1 MRHRK
6 LETNIRIYDRADELS
21 EADQTLLEAAARAMD
36 LAYAPYSNFKVG
48 AAVRL
53 TNGTIVIG
61 SNQENAAYPMC
72 LCAERVALGNAS
84 LNHPTE
90 KLQVLAIRVR
100 NEKKAIPEPA
110 APCGSCRQAIS
121 EMEDRQQQPIRI
133 LMQGD
138 DDMVY
143 EVESG
148 QALLPLGFNRHF
160 L

>member
-6 LETNIRIYDRADELS
+6 LETNIRIYDSADELS
-21 EADQTLLEAAARAMD
+21 EADQTLLKAAARAMD

-53 TNGTIVIG
+53 ADGAIVIG

-90 KLQVLAIRVR
+90 KLQTLAIRVR

-138 DDMVY
+138 DDLVY

>member
-6 LETNIRIYDRADELS
+6 LETNIRIYDRAYELS
-21 EADQTLLEAAARAMD
+21 EADQTLLKAAARAMD

-53 TNGTIVIG
+53 ADGAIVIG

-90 KLQVLAIRVR
+90 KLQTLAIRVR

>member
-6 LETNIRIYDRADELS
+6 LETNIRIYDSADELS
-21 EADQTLLEAAARAMD
+21 EADQTLLRAASQAMD

-53 TNGTIVIG
+53 TNGTIVQG
-61 SNQENAAYPMC
+61 ANQENAAYPMC

-84 LNHPTE
+84 LNHPNE
-90 KLQVLAIRVR
+90 KLKTLAIRVR

-138 DDMVY
+138 DAMVY

>member
-6 LETNIRIYDRADELS
+6 LETNIRIYDSADELS
-21 EADQTLLEAAARAMD
+21 AADQALLKAAARAMD

-53 TNGTIVIG
+53 ADGAIVIG

-90 KLQVLAIRVR
+90 KLQALAIRVR
-100 NEKKAIPEPA
+100 NEKKSIPEPA

-138 DDMVY
+138 DEMVY

>member
-1 MRHRK
+1 MRYRK
-6 LETNIRIYDRADELS
+6 LETNIRIYDSADELS
-21 EADQTLLEAAARAMD
+21 TDDQTLLKAAARAMD

-53 TNGTIVIG
+53 TDGTIVIG

-84 LNHPTE
+84 LNHPAE
-90 KLQVLAIRVR
+90 KLQTLAIRVR
-100 NEKKAIPEPA
+100 NENKAIPEPA

-138 DDMVY
+138 DDMIY

-148 QALLPLGFNRHF
+148 QSLLPLGFNRHF

>member
-21 EADQTLLEAAARAMD
+21 EADQALLKAAARAMD

-53 TNGTIVIG
+53 ADGAIVIG

-90 KLQVLAIRVR
+90 KLQALAIRVR

-121 EMEDRQQQPIRI
+121 EMEDRQNQPIRI

-138 DDMVY
+138 DDLVY

>member
-1 MRHRK
+1 MRYRK
-6 LETNIRIYDRADELS
+6 LETNIRIYDSADELS
-21 EADQTLLEAAARAMD
+21 TDDQTLLKAAARAMD

-53 TNGTIVIG
+53 TDGTIVIG

-84 LNHPTE
+84 LNHPAE
-90 KLQVLAIRVR
+90 KLQTLAIRVR
-100 NEKKAIPEPA
+100 NENKAIPEPA

-138 DDMVY
+138 DDTVY

-148 QALLPLGFNRHF
+148 QSLLPLGFNRHF

>member
-1 MRHRK
+1 MRYQK
-6 LETNIRIYDRADELS
+6 LETNIRIYDTVEELS
-21 EADQTLLEAAARAMD
+21 AADQTLLQAAGQAMD
-36 LAYAPYSNFKVG
+36 LAYAPYSNFRVG
-48 AAVRL
+48 AAAQLSNGAIVR
-53 TNGTIVIG
+53 GA
-61 SNQENAAYPMC
+61 NQENAAYPMC

-84 LNHPTE
+84 LNYPE
-90 KLQVLAIRVR
+90 QKLEALAIRVR
-100 NEKKAIPEPA
+100 NENKAIPEPA

-138 DDMVY
+138 GPTVY
-143 EVESG
+143 EIESG

>member
-21 EADQTLLEAAARAMD
+21 EADQTLLKAAARAMD

-53 TNGTIVIG
+53 ADGAIVIG

-90 KLQVLAIRVR
+90 KLQTLAIRVR

-138 DDMVY
+138 DDLVY

>member
-21 EADQTLLEAAARAMD
+21 AADQALLKAAARAMD

-53 TNGTIVIG
+53 ADGAIVIG

-90 KLQVLAIRVR
+90 KLQALAIRVR
-100 NEKKAIPEPA
+100 NEKKSIPEPA

-138 DDMVY
+138 DEMVY

>member
-6 LETNIRIYDRADELS
+6 LETNIRIYDSADELS
-21 EADQTLLEAAARAMD
+21 EADQTLLKAAAQAMD

-53 TNGTIVIG
+53 TDGAIVIG

-84 LNHPTE
+84 LNHPNE
-90 KLQVLAIRVR
+90 KLKTLAIRVR

-138 DDMVY
+138 DAMVY

-148 QALLPLGFNRHF
+148 QELLPLGFNHHF

>member
-1 MRHRK
+1 MRLRK
-6 LETNIRIYDRADELS
+6 LETNIRIYDSVDELS
-21 EADQTLLEAAARAMD
+21 AADQTLLQSAGQAMD

-48 AAVRL
+48 AAAQL
-53 TNGTIVIG
+53 SNGTIVQG
-61 SNQENAAYPMC
+61 ANQENAAYPMC

-84 LNHPTE
+84 LNYPE
-90 KLQVLAIRVR
+90 QKLEVIAIRVR
-100 NEKKAIPEPA
+100 NENKAVPEPA

-138 DDMVY
+138 DSTVY

-148 QALLPLGFNRHF
+148 QALLPVGFNRDF